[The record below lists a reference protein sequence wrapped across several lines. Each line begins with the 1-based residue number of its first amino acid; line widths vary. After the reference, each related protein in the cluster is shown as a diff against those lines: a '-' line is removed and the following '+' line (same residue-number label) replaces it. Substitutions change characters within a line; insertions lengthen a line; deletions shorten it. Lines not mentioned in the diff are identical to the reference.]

1 MLVRPTAGVL
11 LAVILIALG
20 LMVVVLGTAT
30 PMPPD
35 RPLTP
40 PRPTPGVS
48 TPATLLILSQ
58 ADSVS
63 SAANG
68 N

>member
-1 MLVRPTAGVL
+1 
-11 LAVILIALG
+11 VILIALG
-20 LMVVVLGTAT
+20 LMMIVLGTAT
-30 PMPPD
+30 PMPPG
-35 RPLTP
+35 RPSTP
-40 PRPTPGVS
+40 ARPSTGVS

>member
-1 MLVRPTAGVL
+1 
-11 LAVILIALG
+11 VILIALG
-20 LMVVVLGTAT
+20 LMMIVLGTAT
-30 PMPPD
+30 PMPPS
-35 RPLTP
+35 RPSTP
-40 PRPTPGVS
+40 ARPSTGVS